1 MKSIVNKP
9 WGSYQVIDQ
18 GENFVVKNIVVKPY
32 GKLSLQSHKHR
43 SEHWVIVEGRAEVTI
58 NDKITTLE
66 PNQSTYIQSETK
78 QRLANNYDKNLILIE
93 VWYGENLDEEDITRY
108 EDIYNR
114 AKK

>member
-9 WGSYQVIDQ
+9 WGSYQIIDQ
-18 GENFVVKNIVVKPY
+18 GENFVVKNIVVKPFC
-32 GKLSLQSHKHR
+32 KLSLQSHKHR

-58 NDKITTLE
+58 NEKITTLE
-66 PNQSTYIQSETK
+66 PNQSTYIPSETK
-78 QRLANNYDKNLILIE
+78 HRLANNYDKNLILIE

-114 AKK
+114 V

>member
-9 WGSYQVIDQ
+9 WGSYQIIDQ

-32 GKLSLQSHKHR
+32 CKLSLQSHKHR

-58 NDKITTLE
+58 NDNKTTLE
-66 PNQSTYIQSETK
+66 PNQSTYIPSETK
-78 QRLANNYDKNLILIE
+78 HRLANNYDKNLILIE

-114 AKK
+114 V

>member
-9 WGSYQVIDQ
+9 WGSYQIIDQ

-32 GKLSLQSHKHR
+32 CKLSLQSHKNR

-58 NDKITTLE
+58 NDNITTLE
-66 PNQSTYIQSETK
+66 PNQNTYIPFKTK
-78 QRLANNYDKNLILIE
+78 HRLANNHDKNLILIE
-93 VWYGENLDEEDITRY
+93 IWYGEKLDEEDITRY

-114 AKK
+114 V

>member
-9 WGSYQVIDQ
+9 WGSYQIIDQ

-32 GKLSLQSHKHR
+32 CKLSLQSHKHR

-58 NDKITTLE
+58 NDNITTLE
-66 PNQSTYIQSETK
+66 PNQSIYISSK
-78 QRLANNYDKNLILIE
+78 AKHRLANNHEKNLILIE

-114 AKK
+114 V

>member
-9 WGSYQVIDQ
+9 WGSYRIIDQ
-18 GENFVVKNIVVKPY
+18 GEYFVVKNIVVKPY

-58 NDKITTLE
+58 NDNITTLE
-66 PNQSTYIQSETK
+66 PNQSTYIPSETK
-78 QRLANNYDKNLILIE
+78 HRLANNHDKNLILIE

-114 AKK
+114 V

>member
-9 WGSYQVIDQ
+9 WGSYQIIDQ

-32 GKLSLQSHKHR
+32 CKLSLQSHKHR

-66 PNQSTYIQSETK
+66 PNQSTYISSETK
-78 QRLANNYDKNLILIE
+78 HRLANNYDKNLILIE
-93 VWYGENLDEEDITRY
+93 VWYGDSLDEEDITRY

-114 AKK
+114 V

>member
-9 WGSYQVIDQ
+9 WGSYQIIDQ

-58 NDKITTLE
+58 NDNIMILE
-66 PNQSTYIQSETK
+66 PNQSTHIPSKTK
-78 QRLANNYDKNLILIE
+78 HRLANNHDKDLILIE

-114 AKK
+114 V

>member
-9 WGSYQVIDQ
+9 WGSYQIIDQ

-58 NDKITTLE
+58 NGNITTLE
-66 PNQSTYIQSETK
+66 PNQGSYIPSETK
-78 QRLANNYDKNLILIE
+78 HRLANNYDKNLILIE
-93 VWYGENLDEEDITRY
+93 VWYGEILDEEDITRY

-114 AKK
+114 V

>member
-9 WGSYQVIDQ
+9 WGSYRIIDQ
-18 GENFVVKNIVVKPY
+18 GENFLVKNLVVKPY

-58 NDKITTLE
+58 NDNITTLE
-66 PNQSTYIQSETK
+66 SNQSTYIPSETK
-78 QRLANNYDKNLILIE
+78 HRLANNHDKNLILIE
-93 VWYGENLDEEDITRY
+93 VWYGDNLDEEDITRY

-114 AKK
+114 V

>member
-9 WGSYQVIDQ
+9 WGTYRIIDQ
-18 GENFVVKNIVVKPY
+18 GENFIVKNIVVKPY
-32 GKLSLQSHKHR
+32 CKLSLQSHKHR

-66 PNQSTYIQSETK
+66 PNQSTYIPSETK
-78 QRLANNYDKNLILIE
+78 HRLANNYDKNLILIE
-93 VWYGENLDEEDITRY
+93 VWYGDSLDEEDITRY

-114 AKK
+114 V

>member
-9 WGSYQVIDQ
+9 WGSYQIIDQ

-32 GKLSLQSHKHR
+32 CKLSLQSHKHR

-58 NDKITTLE
+58 NDNIKTLE
-66 PNQSTYIQSETK
+66 PNQSTYIPSETK
-78 QRLANNYDKNLILIE
+78 HRLANNYDKNLILIE
-93 VWYGENLDEEDITRY
+93 VWYGKILDEEDITRY

-114 AKK
+114 V

>member
-9 WGSYQVIDQ
+9 WGSYQIIDQ

-58 NDKITTLE
+58 NGNITTLE
-66 PNQSTYIQSETK
+66 PNQSIYIPSETK
-78 QRLANNYDKNLILIE
+78 HRLANNYDKNLILIE
-93 VWYGENLDEEDITRY
+93 VWYGEILDEEDITRY

-114 AKK
+114 V